1 MTRIGDETV
10 NSFSHGRTSAI
21 GTAAM
26 ALVATS
32 VAATK
37 GVQSRAADSNTA
49 TVYVGHANLTTD
61 TSDATDGFPLKAGE
75 ALFVPVNDASKIFV
89 ASTAANQKIFW
100 FAI

>member
-10 NSFSHGRTSAI
+10 NSFCHGRKSAI
-21 GTAAM
+21 GTAAVP
-26 ALVATS
+26 LVATA

-37 GVQSRAADSNTA
+37 GVQLRAADSNTA
-49 TVYVGHANLTTD
+49 TVYVGHSTLTTD

-75 ALFVPVNDASKIFV
+75 ALFVPVNNASKIFV
-89 ASTAANQKIFW
+89 VSTAANQKIFW